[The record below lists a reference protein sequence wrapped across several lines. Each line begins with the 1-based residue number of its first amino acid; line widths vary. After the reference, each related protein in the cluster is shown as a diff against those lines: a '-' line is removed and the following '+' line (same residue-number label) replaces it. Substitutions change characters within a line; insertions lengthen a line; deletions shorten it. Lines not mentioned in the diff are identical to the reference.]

1 MNIPDQPESHG
12 GNLTPDA
19 AKKLAESYQAAV
31 MHTLMKML
39 QEGKTPTFLDITKPS
54 DTINPPSSHETEERN
69 RLN

>member
-1 MNIPDQPESHG
+1 MNIPDQPKGHD

-31 MHTLMKML
+31 LSTLMKML
-39 QEGKTPTFLDITKPS
+39 QEGKTPTFLDISKTP
-54 DTINPPSSHETEERN
+54 DTIYPPSHETEERN